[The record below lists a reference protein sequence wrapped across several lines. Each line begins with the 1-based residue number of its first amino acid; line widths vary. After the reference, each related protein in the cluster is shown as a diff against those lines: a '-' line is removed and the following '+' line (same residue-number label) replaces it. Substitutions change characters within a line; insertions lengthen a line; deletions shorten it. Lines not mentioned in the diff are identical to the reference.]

1 MEEAECRAEG
11 VECPVLEF
19 ADNSAVATLL
29 EARPHGLLSL
39 INEEVLVPVPSDA
52 NLLQKMSQQHKQND
66 AFKPLPRA
74 QGEGFSV
81 SHFAG
86 PVGYHIDGFV
96 EKSRDALPGERPT
109 RAPTPTPNP
118 NRRARG
124 RSRAPLPY

>member
-52 NLLQKMSQQHKQND
+52 NLLQKMSQQHKENG

-86 PVGYHIDGFV
+86 PVGYHIDD
-96 EKSRDALPGERPT
+96 EP
-109 RAPTPTPNP
+109 
-118 NRRARG
+118 
-124 RSRAPLPY
+124 

>member
-1 MEEAECRAEG
+1 
-11 VECPVLEF
+11 
-19 ADNSAVATLL
+19 
-29 EARPHGLLSL
+29 
-39 INEEVLVPVPSDA
+39 
-52 NLLQKMSQQHKQND
+52 MSQQHKENG
-66 AFKPLPRA
+66 AFKQLPRA